1 MTEPVP
7 MDDLVEKYI
16 SIRDA
21 KSRLVAKQKEQ
32 VAELDAV
39 LTQIEVVLLKTF
51 QDLGTESVRTKSGT
65 AYKQVRTSAGV
76 ADWDVLLAYV
86 RKHDLWQMLERRV
99 SKTAVEEFKAEHG
112 EIPPGVNTREEI
124 VINVRRS

>member
-1 MTEPVP
+1 MAEPVP

-16 SIRDA
+16 QIRDV
-21 KSRLVAKQKEQ
+21 KSRLVAKQKEE
-32 VAELDAV
+32 VAELDNV

-65 AYKQVRTSAGV
+65 AYKQVRTSATV
-76 ADWDVLLAYV
+76 ADWDVLLSYV
-86 RKHDLWQMLERRV
+86 QKHELWQMLERRV
-99 SKTAVEEFKAEHG
+99 NKTAVEEFQAANG
-112 EIPPGVNTREEI
+112 EIPPGVNTRSEI